1 MDPLWLA
8 ASKLR
13 RHRVEECIKICDEI
27 LADNPNDQA
36 AWVLKCKAT
45 IKSSY
50 IDDIELE
57 EEGVAEML
65 LDENAVAA
73 ISRPGTSLSAPQTA
87 TKTSSFNQA
96 MRPVSQSGRPL
107 TGFARPSTSSAGSSS
122 NVREALQSSA
132 NRRGGTSRPVTNLGR
147 EIRLGTASLAQSS
160 TGALVDVQKI
170 NIKKYASRTGIAMV
184 LTEYLLYVEHN
195 VRKALELCA
204 EATKAAEFKVV
215 TQYFLKYVIFL

>member
-170 NIKKYASRTGIAMV
+170 NIKKYGSRTGIAMV